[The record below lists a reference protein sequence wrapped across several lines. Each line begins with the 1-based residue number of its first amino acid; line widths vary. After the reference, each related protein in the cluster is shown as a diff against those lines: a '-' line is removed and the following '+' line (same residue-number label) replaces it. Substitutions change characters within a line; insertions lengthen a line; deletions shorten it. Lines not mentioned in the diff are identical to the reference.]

1 MPSLQT
7 IPKKSSPQK
16 LATEESVLAALARTR
31 LEARRLSSSCEPH
44 SGVFRLFAG
53 LGLILDRIGS
63 GRPVKFLDLIRWLD
77 TLSDAEQETVK

>member
-31 LEARRLSSSCEPH
+31 LEARHLSRSCGSDSS
-44 SGVFRLFAG
+44 VFRLFAG
-53 LGLILDRIGS
+53 LGLILDRVQS
-63 GRPVKFLDLIRWLD
+63 GKAVKFLDLIRWRD
-77 TLSDAEQETVK
+77 TLADAEQEADK